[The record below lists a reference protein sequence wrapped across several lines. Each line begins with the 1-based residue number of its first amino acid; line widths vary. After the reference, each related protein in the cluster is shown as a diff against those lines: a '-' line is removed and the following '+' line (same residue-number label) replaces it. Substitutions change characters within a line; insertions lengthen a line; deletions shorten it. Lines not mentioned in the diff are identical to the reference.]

1 MNRKRGALLL
11 LRRRSLFAVPRFR
24 FSPAL
29 ALAFSALSAIAALGS
44 YTAEAAIELRD
55 DRGIAV
61 RLPAPAQRI
70 VALAPSL
77 TELIYAAGA
86 GRHLVGVARFSDYPA
101 EAQRVTQVGDAA
113 RVDIE
118 RIAALEPHLVLA
130 WKSGNQAGDIDKL
143 ARLGHAVFVTEP
155 VRLADIPR
163 LLRAIGAL
171 AGTGPAAERAARA
184 FQDGV
189 LSMRTRYAVARKVR
203 ALYEVWHR
211 PLITVS
217 GRHMIS
223 DVITLC
229 GGKNVFADAPGLTP
243 SVSLEAVV
251 AAGAEV
257 ILGGARAGSEAD
269 FRREWRQAPVAVL
282 RSLPVF
288 YVDPDLIQR
297 QTPRILE
304 GAKTICAAL
313 DTVRRNAAIDRRR

>member
-1 MNRKRGALLL
+1 VNRKCGALLL
-11 LRRRSLFAVPRFR
+11 LRLHFLFSVSRFW
-24 FSPAL
+24 FSTAL
-29 ALAFSALSAIAALGS
+29 ALTFSAVSANAALRLYG
-44 YTAEAAIELRD
+44 AEAAIALRD
-55 DRGIAV
+55 DRGVVV

-86 GRHLVGVARFSDYPA
+86 GQHLVGVARFSDYPA
-101 EAQRVTQVGDAA
+101 AARRVTQVGDAA

-118 RIAALEPHLVLA
+118 RIMTLEPNLVLA
-130 WKSGNQAGDIDKL
+130 WKSGNQAGDIEKL
-143 ARLGHAVFVTEP
+143 SRLGLAVFVTEP
-155 VRLADIPR
+155 VRLADISR
-163 LLRAIGAL
+163 LLRTLGAL
-171 AGTGPAAERAARA
+171 AGTGRAAERAARA
-184 FQDGV
+184 FEDGV
-189 LSMRTRYAVARKVR
+189 QSLRTRYAGARKVR

-211 PLITVS
+211 PFITVS

-229 GGKNVFADAPGLTP
+229 GGQNVFANAPGLTP

-251 AAGAEV
+251 AAGAEA

-269 FRREWRQAPVAVL
+269 FRREWRQAPVVAL
-282 RSLPVF
+282 RSLPAF

-304 GAKTICAAL
+304 GARIVCAAL
-313 DTVRRNAAIDRRR
+313 ESVRSKQ